1 MNNFYTRQETRKAER
16 EAARALVVDHVEG
29 VTLKNGSFQTV
40 AVLDDGSRVI
50 IRASATRP
58 YLNAYRHHGGGV
70 SSAKTPLGRHFRLA
84 KSPSRDHD
92 DLVEVFK
99 IQYK

>member
-1 MNNFYTRQETRKAER
+1 MTTQETRKAER

-29 VTLKNGSFQTV
+29 IALKNGNFQTV
-40 AVLDDGSRVI
+40 AVLDDGSRII

-58 YLNAYRHHGGGV
+58 YLNAYRHHGDMM
-70 SSAKTPLGRHFRLA
+70 SSAKAPLGRHFRLG
-84 KSPSRDHD
+84 KTPSRVDD
-92 DLVEVFK
+92 DLVEAFK